1 MVFPF
6 DELMQHY
13 LGISRAVGK
22 GYCTIT
28 VVEHSIVVVA
38 IVNFVL
44 YVAMYL
50 SLCLL
55 GHHGLCLL
63 VLTFGQLYTALHNG
77 QSPYIFCRGCW
88 RSSVS
93 SFVRRFD

>member
-6 DELMQHY
+6 DEPMQHY
-13 LGISRAVGK
+13 LGIGRAVGK
-22 GYCTIT
+22 GYCTVA

-38 IVNFVL
+38 VADFVL
-44 YVAMYL
+44 HVAMYL
-50 SLCLL
+50 SLYLL

-77 QSPYIFCRGCW
+77 QGPHIFCRGCW
-88 RSSVS
+88 RSGVS
-93 SFVRRFD
+93 SLVRRFD